1 MIYSENIN
9 KICGLC
15 VKAKPIKGM
24 DTHMQC
30 TKRNECVPISNE
42 ACAKFEYDIFKRN
55 TRRRK
60 KSAAKFNAEDFKL

>member
-15 VKAKPIKGM
+15 VKAKPLKGSS
-24 DTHMQC
+24 THMC
-30 TKRNECVPISNE
+30 CEKRNECVSISNN
-42 ACAKFEYDIFKRN
+42 ACSDFEYDIFKRH

-60 KSAAKFNAEDFKL
+60 KSAAKFSAEDFKL